1 MSKIDISKL
10 TDSDLEELKE
20 QIKFE
25 QTKRSGRT
33 VLFFDSLTN
42 RYFYSTY
49 NKVLKACNKM
59 SEMCMKNKNLNA
71 FDYTLLIDE
80 CEYGINDESYFLRD
94 FEWLYPDRPFEA
106 TLYPSSIDGKDVQ
119 VIDFMYQPV
128 SIHEGVEEY

>member
-25 QTKRSGRT
+25 QTKRSVRT

-71 FDYTLLIDE
+71 FDYTLLIG
-80 CEYGINDESYFLRD
+80 EYGINDESYFLRD

-106 TLYPSSIDGKDVQ
+106 ILYPSSIDGKRCAGNRLH
-119 VIDFMYQPV
+119 V
-128 SIHEGVEEY
+128 SAGKYTWRC